1 MDILK
6 DNVGLIGIFFVVIV
20 IVGIF
25 FLHKPIKQAE
35 AQANKMIAQ
44 TDIGTVYIDV
54 DTIDTVKKDG
64 NFYLIVSAE
73 EHYKDSEFLTEL
85 RKGEDLQDVVSSLT
99 LYMFT
104 NDGRYYCT
112 PQKYLIDSQG
122 KVCGNLGSNMQLKM
136 IDDVVISKIYTE
148 SLRSL
153 EDKQRFHTMIKN

>member
-6 DNVGLIGIFFVVIV
+6 DNIGLIGVLFVIVIGIGIFFWS
-20 IVGIF
+20 
-25 FLHKPIKQAE
+25 KPTKQAE

-122 KVCGNLGSNMQLKM
+122 KVCGNLGSNMQLQM
-136 IDDVVISKIYTE
+136 IDDKVISKIYTE
-148 SLRSL
+148 ALRVL
-153 EDKQRFHTMIKN
+153 EDKQRFQNMVKN